1 MDSTII
7 YEIPVFQ
14 TLSFIMCRSLF
25 WNNCSYGII
34 KQNRVSHMTNLLETL
49 DMKIESEQEGKVVLS
64 MPVSDKVKQPLDIYM
79 EAQV

>member
-1 MDSTII
+1 
-7 YEIPVFQ
+7 
-14 TLSFIMCRSLF
+14 
-25 WNNCSYGII
+25 
-34 KQNRVSHMTNLLETL
+34 MTNLLETL